1 MASESGASPLPGANH
16 FAARH
21 MTGIVGISGM
31 SRMSNIKPDTNDEP
45 RAGAAALPE
54 LQWMASDVAAICR
67 ERGWLAMDTSPE
79 IDAWLA
85 AAARLL
91 GPQSSDRGEL
101 AALLSMIFEYDAS
114 ALFSRPENC
123 ALLARSGAREMLREF
138 ASLVLDGPPLD
149 SDRFKQIVMELK
161 DSLPWRGQ
169 RLFYPIR
176 LALVGRAG
184 EGALDRV
191 ILLLDSAA
199 ALPFSVPVKGTR
211 QRMLEFCALLD

>member
-1 MASESGASPLPGANH
+1 
-16 FAARH
+16 